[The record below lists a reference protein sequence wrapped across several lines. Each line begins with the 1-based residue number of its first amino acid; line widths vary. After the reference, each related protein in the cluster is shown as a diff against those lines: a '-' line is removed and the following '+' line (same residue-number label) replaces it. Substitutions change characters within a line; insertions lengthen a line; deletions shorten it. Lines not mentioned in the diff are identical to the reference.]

1 MSCDSIFSYFDPSE
15 AQICYDGWNHPDVK
29 MLYPLVFLKHLQN
42 FLYSCSRKFSA
53 GYFLPIWVKD
63 KYNNLTFTKTTLS
76 SLFDAGVNEDP
87 VIFSVET
94 QIYYFCALF

>member
-15 AQICYDGWNHPDVK
+15 AHICDDGWNHPDVK

-63 KYNNLTFTKTTLS
+63 KYKNLTFTKTTLS
-76 SLFDAGVNEDP
+76 SLFNAGVNEDP
-87 VIFSVET
+87 VIFPVET
-94 QIYYFCALF
+94 RIYYFFALF